1 MSEAEKT
8 EFPEEFVEYAK
19 RKIAED
25 EEFVRHIAKFGSP
38 LLKKWMQMV
47 LDAAGEKCTE

>member
-1 MSEAEKT
+1 MSEAEKI
-8 EFPEEFVEYAK
+8 EYPEEFLGYAK

-25 EEFVRHIAKFGSP
+25 EEFVRHIAKFGPP

-47 LDAAGEKCTE
+47 LDAAGEKCEE